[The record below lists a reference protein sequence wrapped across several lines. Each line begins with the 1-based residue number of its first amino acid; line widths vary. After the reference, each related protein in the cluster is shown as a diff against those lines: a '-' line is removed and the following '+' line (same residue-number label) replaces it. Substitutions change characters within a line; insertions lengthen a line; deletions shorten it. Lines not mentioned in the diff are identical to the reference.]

1 MGLEVVLD
9 VNPVIGIKSATDIR
23 STLSAPL
30 KPYAFHISI
39 TGIIVNGDLLTVTYS
54 AQLWKNIFFVMNISR
69 LEVETLMASF
79 TRNGGHDYYYH
90 HLPSSG
96 KSHKTLCI
104 ISQLKKAGAL
114 SNFPHP
120 SLTALS

>member
-1 MGLEVVLD
+1 M
-9 VNPVIGIKSATDIR
+9 DIR

-39 TGIIVNGDLLTVTYS
+39 TGIIVNGDLLTVILGPTLEK
-54 AQLWKNIFFVMNISR
+54 QVFVMNISR
-69 LEVETLMASF
+69 LEVETLLAFF
-79 TRNGGHDYYYH
+79 TRNGVHDYYYH
-90 HLPSSG
+90 HLPSFR